1 MLAYRQW
8 RRTRAGGEGR
18 AMGTRAE
25 RQRRKEAVL
34 VSVAAGIM
42 GRLGG
47 AARAAAL
54 SEAERQAIGKLGATA
69 RNRTLS
75 AARRRE
81 IARVAAMARW
91 DRVPKRGG

>member
-1 MLAYRQW
+1 MR
-8 RRTRAGGEGR
+8 
-18 AMGTRAE
+18 TRAE
-25 RQRRKEAVL
+25 RQSRKEALL

-54 SEAERQAIGKLGATA
+54 SEGERQAIGRLGARA
-69 RNRTLS
+69 RNRVLS
-75 AARRRE
+75 PARRRE

-91 DRVPKRGG
+91 AAGKERAASAKRAGEARGDR